1 MCMFFTV
8 LSIGAVIV
16 LGIAAL
22 VMFISV
28 FVGVPFVPTH
38 RKQAELM
45 MQLVKIGPG
54 TKVIDLGSGA
64 GRLLFLAAGRG
75 ADTIG
80 YELNPFL
87 CWWTSIVAIIKKM
100 SRQVEIKC
108 QSIYNADVSEADVVL
123 AFLFPEPMK
132 RLGPKLFAEMRPGA
146 LIASYAFS
154 ISGHEP
160 IKKEQGIFV
169 YRV

>member
-1 MCMFFTV
+1 MLLVILISVFV
-8 LSIGAVIV
+8 L
-16 LGIAAL
+16 LLDMAAL

-38 RKQAELM
+38 AKQAKLM
-45 MQLVKIGPG
+45 MELVDISPG
-54 TKVIDLGSGA
+54 MQVIDLGSGA
-64 GRLLFLAAGRG
+64 GRLLFLAAARG
-75 ADTIG
+75 ASTIG

-87 CWWTSIVAIIKKM
+87 CWWTRLEARFKKITDKVRIK
-100 SRQVEIKC
+100 R
-108 QSIYNADVSEADVVL
+108 QSIYDADVSTADVVL

-132 RLGPKLFAEMRPGA
+132 RLGPKLFSEMRPGS

-154 ISGHEP
+154 IPGHEP

-169 YRV
+169 YQV